1 MWHHYDVNV
10 DIYEMNKQWW
20 LVYFMNRNI
29 DTLIFID
36 ILTILEKAVLGSF
49 EPLYLISYAS
59 IRYEKVA
66 DTGII
71 QYPSNFPLVQQNTR
85 HVIVQNDWNF
95 QRYKAFAVNSSV
107 PVKYVCNF
115 RCVIFTY
122 IQWLGP

>member
-1 MWHHYDVNV
+1 MWHHLDVNV

-71 QYPSNFPLVQQNTR
+71 
-85 HVIVQNDWNF
+85 
-95 QRYKAFAVNSSV
+95 
-107 PVKYVCNF
+107 
-115 RCVIFTY
+115 
-122 IQWLGP
+122 